1 MIENKNNFGL
11 LRLLLAILVIISHS
25 PEIIDGNESREVLTS
40 IFGTVTFGMLAVDG
54 FFLISGYLILKSFQ
68 NSSSIKSYLIK
79 RCLRIYPAFIVA
91 SLICIF
97 IFAPLSE
104 GGKILLNDEPSLW
117 FNRMLSLLVLKVPVV
132 EGAFSK
138 NYFPELNASM
148 WTIKYEFICY
158 LILPLLYFL
167 KLVNKKYFIGMLC
180 LTIFI
185 FLIFNPATQRT
196 DFVVLARFL
205 CAFLVGGCFYLYRDN
220 IEFNIPLTMISLIG
234 VTVCLF
240 SKFFAEIGIII
251 FGGYLLFNFAL
262 NYKNKLTNAIG
273 EKTDISYGVYL
284 YAWPVQSLFVQ
295 YFPTIE
301 PYQLTF
307 LTLMIVAPLAFL
319 SFTFVEK
326 PFVDLIKDGF
336 KK

>member
-25 PEIIDGNESREVLTS
+25 PEIIDGNESREILTS

-68 NSSSIKSYLIK
+68 NASSIKSYLIK
-79 RCLRIYPAFIVA
+79 RLLRIYPGFIVA

-104 GGKILLNDEPSLW
+104 GSKILFNNEPYLW
-117 FNRMLSLLVLKVPVV
+117 FKRILSLLVLKAPVV

-138 NYFPELNASM
+138 NHFPELNASM

-158 LILPLLYFL
+158 LILPLLFYL
-167 KLVNKKYFIGMLC
+167 KLIHKKYFIGILF

-185 FLIFNPATQRT
+185 FFIFDPAAQRT
-196 DFVVLARFL
+196 DFVVMARFL
-205 CAFLVGGCFYLYRDN
+205 CAFLVGGCFYHYRD
-220 IEFNIPLTMISLIG
+220 IIQFNIFLTMISLVG
-234 VTVCLF
+234 VIVCLF
-240 SKFFAEIGIII
+240 SKFFAEIGLFI

-262 NYKNKLTNAIG
+262 NYKNKVINAIG

-295 YFPTIE
+295 YFPKIK

-307 LTLMIVAPLAFL
+307 LTLMIVVPLAIL
-319 SFTFVEK
+319 SFKFVEK
-326 PFVDLIKDGF
+326 PFMDL
-336 KK
+336 KKRWI